1 MLGSLLRIALRR
13 VAASALGRMGS
24 RGDAAVEY
32 IILLGL
38 VALPAIPAFLAV
50 ARSLV
55 HEFEQMR
62 ALALLQV
69 P

>member
-1 MLGSLLRIALRR
+1 MLGFIQIAVRR
-13 VAASALGRMGS
+13 GMVLVIVRLGS

-32 IILLGL
+32 ILLLAL

-50 ARSLV
+50 ASSMVR
-55 HEFEQMR
+55 EFEQMR
-62 ALALLQV
+62 GLLLLQV